1 MLTAHQV
8 LEGYTQGIF
17 PMADPDENNTIYW
30 FEPKIRGVIDPLT
43 FHAPKNL
50 RRKYRQAPFELK
62 INGDFEACIRACA
75 NRSETWI
82 SEEIIDLYCALHKM
96 GYANSFEAWQ
106 DGQMVGGLYGV
117 ALGRIFFGE
126 SMFHTVTDA
135 SKISLMFLVEWLLA
149 NGFLMLDCQFI
160 TSHLAQF
167 GAKTMSQKRFVSQL
181 PKWLSSN
188 D

>member
-1 MLTAHQV
+1 
-8 LEGYTQGIF
+8 
-17 PMADPDENNTIYW
+17 
-30 FEPKIRGVIDPLT
+30 
-43 FHAPKNL
+43 
-50 RRKYRQAPFELK
+50 
-62 INGDFEACIRACA
+62 
-75 NRSETWI
+75 
-82 SEEIIDLYCALHKM
+82 M
-96 GYANSFEAWQ
+96 GYAHSFEAWQ